1 MNETKDS
8 CIISLITILCILLL
22 VFGIDAI
29 IAGILLFL
37 YNMLAVYFGWV
48 TLNFWQ
54 MFIICIIIHLVKRL
68 I

>member
-8 CIISLITILCILLL
+8 CIISLIIILCILLF
-22 VFGIDAI
+22 VFIIDAI

-37 YNMLAVYFGWV
+37 YNMLALYFGWI